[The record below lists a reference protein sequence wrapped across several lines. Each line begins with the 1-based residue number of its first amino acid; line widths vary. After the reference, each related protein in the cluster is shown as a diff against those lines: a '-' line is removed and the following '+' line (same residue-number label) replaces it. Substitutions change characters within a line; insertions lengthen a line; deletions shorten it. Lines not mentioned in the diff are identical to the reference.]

1 MKKANGRKIK
11 ILLFLVL
18 FLISIIPVA
27 YFVWQNIAPQ
37 REMARYEMTELS
49 ETLEVPPVERMDE
62 TDYLEMRISDLENEI
77 QRKNSTIDNL
87 ILENQPGPMDIM
99 MWVSTF
105 LLNILSV
112 FGMVKS
118 FRKTV

>member
-11 ILLFLVL
+11 ILLFFVL
-18 FLISIIPVA
+18 FLISITPVA
-27 YFVWQNIAPQ
+27 YFVWLNIAPQ
-37 REMARYEMTELS
+37 REMAHYEITELS

-118 FRKTV
+118 FRKAV

>member
-1 MKKANGRKIK
+1 M
-11 ILLFLVL
+11 